1 MNISDDH
8 ESTQSILLQTQCHF
22 WTKMETTDETEIHF
36 DLPGVGGTYCLVDRI
51 PKDGTIFNIEM

>member
-22 WTKMETTDETEIHF
+22 WTKIETTNITEIHF
-36 DLPGVGGTYCLVDRI
+36 DLPGVGGTYCLADRI
-51 PKDGTIFNIEM
+51 RKNGNI